1 MFTSTSDPAPAADL
15 EITTDEYGREYQQF
29 GPYRYQLRSTG
40 YGSAR
45 FGPCEVCGEY
55 CPEVYAQTRQRVSR
69 MDWRDEAD
77 GIGKTGE
84 VVWIDNGAG
93 SYGHRDCLEARRC
106 WLSTDYPAIQ
116 RWLDGHLEA
125 DIAARADKLL
135 ADDPQRTPAYARAVA
150 GAMLVLG
157 WSRERE
163 RLEETVEHAAMN
175 SSLSADL
182 EAFYTQVYE
191 AEETPSPRGGS
202 GYVNDVIDLS
212 GNRAIWEDVD
222 TLRAGRMP

>member
-1 MFTSTSDPAPAADL
+1 
-15 EITTDEYGREYQQF
+15 
-29 GPYRYQLRSTG
+29 
-40 YGSAR
+40 
-45 FGPCEVCGEY
+45 
-55 CPEVYAQTRQRVSR
+55 
-69 MDWRDEAD
+69 MDWRDDAD
-77 GIGKTGE
+77 SIGKAGE

-106 WLSTDYPAIQ
+106 WLPTDYFMIQ

-135 ADDPQRTPAYARAVA
+135 ADDPQRTPAYARSVA

-163 RLEETVEHAAMN
+163 RLEETVEHAAMGG
-175 SSLSADL
+175 SLSADL

-191 AEETPSPRGGS
+191 AEETPSPRGGR

-222 TLRAGRMP
+222 TLKQKRIP

>member
-1 MFTSTSDPAPAADL
+1 M
-15 EITTDEYGREYQQF
+15 
-29 GPYRYQLRSTG
+29 
-40 YGSAR
+40 
-45 FGPCEVCGEY
+45 
-55 CPEVYAQTRQRVSR
+55 
-69 MDWRDEAD
+69 
-77 GIGKTGE
+77 
-84 VVWIDNGAG
+84 
-93 SYGHRDCLEARRC
+93 
-106 WLSTDYPAIQ
+106 IQ

-163 RLEETVEHAAMN
+163 RLEETVEHAAMDG
-175 SSLSADL
+175 SLSADL